1 MVLFFLIQLI
11 LILCLICLF
20 LLVFTGVESFSFG
33 LVPTLVISIFFT
45 YFLSLLILASVHKLS
60 RLLMKTKEGDI
71 EGIGVVLWTIQATT
85 LDIALTLTQKIM
97 IHSILPDFVYRLFGF
112 KRRKGVS
119 ILTKMWDPDLLDIG
133 ENTLIGTDTI
143 ISGHQISQGRLYR
156 KKVIVGKNVS
166 IGGLCIIAPGV
177 TIGDNTIVA
186 FGSSI
191 PPNWTLDSNSLYGGV
206 PVKKIKSF
214 EEDL

>member
-1 MVLFFLIQLI
+1 MPIFFLIQLI
-11 LILCLICLF
+11 LVLCLIILF
-20 LLVFTGVESFSFG
+20 LIVFAGIETFSLGFI
-33 LVPTLVISIFFT
+33 PTLVISIFLT
-45 YFLSLLILASVHKLS
+45 YFLSLLILAGVHKLS
-60 RLLMKTKEGDI
+60 RLLMRTKEGDI

-85 LDIALTLTQKIM
+85 LDIALTLTQKLM

-143 ISGHQISQGRLYR
+143 ISGHQISEGRLYR

-166 IGGLCIIAPGV
+166 IGGLCIIGPGV
-177 TIGDNTIVA
+177 TIGDNTIVG
-186 FGSSI
+186 FGSSV
-191 PPNWTLDSNSLYGGV
+191 PPNWTLDSDSLYSGV
-206 PVKKIKSF
+206 PVKKIRSLKD
-214 EEDL
+214 E